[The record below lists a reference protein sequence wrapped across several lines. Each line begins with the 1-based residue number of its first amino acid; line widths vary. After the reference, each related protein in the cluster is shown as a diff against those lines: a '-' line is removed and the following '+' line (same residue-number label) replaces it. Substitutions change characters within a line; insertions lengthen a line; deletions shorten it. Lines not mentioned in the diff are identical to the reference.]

1 MLYEIKFSV
10 HLIINLIH
18 NVMAKSRFLKPGKQ
32 VKKDIGKS
40 FLNSAVSGGGFLG
53 AKILT
58 NKFGPKI
65 TNEKMRR
72 VLGPVKY
79 LLGTVGEAFSAQPQ
93 MAALCRGIAV
103 SGIDTSADDFIPV
116 DMKSKLA
123 LSGVGAATKE
133 VDGGKGFDWD
143 AAMKK
148 AEEEIAVEKE
158 TAAAAQQAAD
168 DAQQSVD
175 GLNDDVEEIDY
186 ENAM

>member
-18 NVMAKSRFLKPGKQ
+18 NVMVKSRFLKPGKQ

-116 DMKSKLA
+116 DMKTKLA

-148 AEEEIAVEKE
+148 AEEEIAAEKE
-158 TAAAAQQAAD
+158 ADAAQQNKD
-168 DAQQSVD
+168 DFQKPVD
-175 GLNDDVEEIDY
+175 DLNDDVEEIDY

>member
-1 MLYEIKFSV
+1 
-10 HLIINLIH
+10 
-18 NVMAKSRFLKPGKQ
+18 MAKSRFLKPGKQ

-116 DMKSKLA
+116 NMKSKLA
-123 LSGVGAATKE
+123 LSGIGVAAKE

-148 AEEEIAVEKE
+148 AEEEIAAEKE
-158 TAAAAQQAAD
+158 TASAAQQAAYD
-168 DAQQSVD
+168 AQQVANDAQQSVD

>member
-1 MLYEIKFSV
+1 
-10 HLIINLIH
+10 
-18 NVMAKSRFLKPGKQ
+18 MAKSRFLKPGKQ

-65 TNEKMRR
+65 KNEKMRR

-103 SGIDTSADDFIPV
+103 SGIDTSADNFIPV

-148 AEEEIAVEKE
+148 AEEEIAAEKE
-158 TAAAAQQAAD
+158 TAVAAQQAAYD
-168 DAQQSVD
+168 AQQVANDAQQSVD

>member
-1 MLYEIKFSV
+1 
-10 HLIINLIH
+10 
-18 NVMAKSRFLKPGKQ
+18 MAKSRFLKPGKQ

-123 LSGVGAATKE
+123 LSGIGVAAKE

-148 AEEEIAVEKE
+148 AEEEIAAEKE
-158 TAAAAQQAAD
+158 TAAAAQQAAYD
-168 DAQQSVD
+168 AQQVANDAQQSVD